1 MFLSTWQALFRMSDS
16 GMRVL
21 YKFFVAFISTIS
33 IVFHLTK
40 LKELANILPNNVRS
54 AQKIIGNTA
63 DTFIKYAS
71 CPNCNSIYHLETCI
85 IKQPGNTFKS
95 RKCSFIPFPNHP
107 HLSQRSHCD
116 TVLMK
121 NVRTSYGTIRLY
133 PRQLFCYQSLISSLK
148 ELLKRPG
155 FVTQCELWRR
165 RDCSNNVLRDVYDG
179 RVWNNFLKPE
189 GVPFLSLPF
198 NFALALNVDWFQPF
212 KYSNYSI
219 GVMYYIYSKFA
230 TN

>member
-71 CPNCNSIYHLETCI
+71 CPNCNSIKVLPGCLI
-85 IKQPGNTFKS
+85 I
-95 RKCSFIPFPNHP
+95 H
-107 HLSQRSHCD
+107 
-116 TVLMK
+116 V
-121 NVRTSYGTIRLY
+121 
-133 PRQLFCYQSLISSLK
+133 
-148 ELLKRPG
+148 
-155 FVTQCELWRR
+155 
-165 RDCSNNVLRDVYDG
+165 
-179 RVWNNFLKPE
+179 
-189 GVPFLSLPF
+189 
-198 NFALALNVDWFQPF
+198 
-212 KYSNYSI
+212 
-219 GVMYYIYSKFA
+219 SK
-230 TN
+230 